1 MKPLDKAMW
10 WIEYVIRHKGAEH
23 LRSPVVEM
31 SWFKLLSLDVITF
44 LVGSL
49 ILVLITT
56 AYLLKIIVLSIFK
69 KNKIKSE

>member
-56 AYLLKIIVLSIFK
+56 AYLLKIVLSIFK